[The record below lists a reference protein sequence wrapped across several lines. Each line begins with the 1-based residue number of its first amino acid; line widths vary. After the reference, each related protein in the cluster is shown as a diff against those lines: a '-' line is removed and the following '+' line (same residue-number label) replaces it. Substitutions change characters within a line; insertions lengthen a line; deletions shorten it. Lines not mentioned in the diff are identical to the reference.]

1 MALTPA
7 FTGCARAAPTRA
19 QDHPNIAAGVHRRAV
34 TEYAL
39 PPAQQTHELIK
50 LPGAP
55 LVLVSQQS
63 GSQLVKLWLDPA
75 TEQIT
80 GVQSFSLGP
89 ADAMLH
95 GLALSTH
102 HPGLIWATHEAGN
115 RLLLVD
121 PGAARL
127 DTPPRIVHEIDVP
140 GGGRG
145 PHYVGEYEDL
155 LWVSLKGSDQV
166 LAIDHTNSHQY
177 WLYDAKPHPIF
188 VARHPVTG
196 DFYASQDQ
204 SSALLRIDHRAKIT
218 TQIPIPTEQG
228 STPVGLVSGPTG
240 AWVTLLGTTDQGS
253 GTFGRIDANGALTW
267 FRLSSPPVTRAGLLH
282 IAFDPPPLHRP
293 PSAWLLG
300 SSISSPNALDVI
312 IRVTFDDKYT
322 QIVGEEV
329 AVVPTQ
335 QCKAHRL
342 LPLNNSVLTTELA
355 SATIAQLVT
364 QPGSIWHQP
373 TTPTPEQPS

>member
-1 MALTPA
+1 MPR
-7 FTGCARAAPTRA
+7 RAA
-19 QDHPNIAAGVHRRAV
+19 I
-34 TEYAL
+34 EYAL

-63 GSQLVKLWLDPA
+63 RSQLVKLWLDPA

-80 GVQSFSLGP
+80 GVQSFPLGS

-95 GLALSTH
+95 GLALSTR

-127 DTPPRIVHEIDVP
+127 GTPPRTVREIDVP

-166 LAIDHTNSHQY
+166 LAIDHTDPQQY

-188 VARHPVTG
+188 VARHPATG

-204 SSALLRIDHRAKIT
+204 SSALLRIDHRAKTT
-218 TQIPIPTEQG
+218 TQVPIPTEQG
-228 STPVGLVSGPTG
+228 STPVGLVSGPPG
-240 AWVTLLGTTDQGS
+240 AWVTLLGTPNQGS
-253 GTFGRIDANGALTW
+253 GTFGRIDGNGALTW
-267 FRLSSPPVTRAGLLH
+267 FRLSSPPVARAGLLH
-282 IAFDPPPLHRP
+282 IAFDSPPLHRP

-312 IRVTFDDKYT
+312 IRVSFDDKYT
-322 QIVGEEV
+322 RTLGEEV
-329 AVVPTQ
+329 AVLLAQ

-342 LPLNNSVLTTELA
+342 LPLNSSVLTTELA

-364 QPGSIWHQP
+364 PPPSVWHQP